1 MALRLVVAVLLA
13 SLSLS
18 VAHASTLIGVR
29 VNEAPGYTRV
39 VLDLTGTV
47 TGTLSTL
54 KAPDRVFLDLAG
66 LRLADNFRNTLPAG
80 LQRLRA
86 LRIAPRDGGQR
97 LVLDLNQP
105 MYPNTF
111 ALGPSSSAGH
121 RLVIDL
127 YEQPER
133 LPANANRGPVVLVAP
148 SASGPSS
155 AARVAASKPA
165 AAQPAPRAPAPK
177 PKPAPLRDVLVAVDP
192 GHGGRDPGAISKNR
206 KIREKDVT
214 LAIAQRL
221 VNTLK
226 AQPGFDAMLVRDRD
240 QQVGLRQR
248 VRIARARRADLF
260 VSVHADAFHDRSV
273 NGASVYMLSADG
285 ATSEMARWLEQKE
298 KESDLIGGAGD
309 VVLNGKDKVLTTVL
323 LDMSTQGT
331 RSGSFKAGVEVLRE
345 LGSIATLHKNH
356 LGKAAF
362 IVLKAPDVPSI
373 LVETGYISNP
383 AEARKLASERYQKKL
398 AGAIA
403 RGVTRYLREAAPPG
417 TLLAAQQPPPSK
429 RHKIQ
434 RGETLSGLAVRYG
447 IAAGRIREANGLRS
461 DSIRIGQLL
470 IIPAG

>member
-1 MALRLVVAVLLA
+1 MAVRFALAVLLGCFA
-13 SLSLS
+13 WSA
-18 VAHASTLIGVR
+18 AHATTLVGVR

-39 VLDLTGTV
+39 VLDLTGKV

-54 KAPDRVFLDLAG
+54 KGPDRVFLDLAG
-66 LRLADNFRNTLPAG
+66 LRLADSFRNTLPAG
-80 LQRLRA
+80 LQRLRG
-86 LRIAPRDGGQR
+86 LRLAPREGGQR
-97 LVLDLNQP
+97 LVLDLTRP

-127 YEQPER
+127 YERVER
-133 LPANANRGPVVLVAP
+133 LPANANSGPVVLVAP
-148 SASGPSS
+148 SASGQPSPG
-155 AARVAASKPA
+155 RIAASPA
-165 AAQPAPRAPAPK
+165 APARPAPRPAPK
-177 PKPAPLRDVLVAVDP
+177 PVPLRDVLVAVDP
-192 GHGGRDPGAISKNR
+192 GHGGKDPGAISKNR

-214 LAIAQRL
+214 LAIARRL
-221 VNTLK
+221 VATLK
-226 AQPGFDAMLVRDRD
+226 AQPGFDAMLIRDRD
-240 QQVGLRQR
+240 EQVGLRQR

-345 LGSIATLHKNH
+345 LGSFATLHKNH

-383 AEARKLASERYQKKL
+383 AEARKLASSRYQKKL
-398 AGAIA
+398 SDAIA

-417 TLLAAQQPPPSK
+417 TLLASQQPPPSK